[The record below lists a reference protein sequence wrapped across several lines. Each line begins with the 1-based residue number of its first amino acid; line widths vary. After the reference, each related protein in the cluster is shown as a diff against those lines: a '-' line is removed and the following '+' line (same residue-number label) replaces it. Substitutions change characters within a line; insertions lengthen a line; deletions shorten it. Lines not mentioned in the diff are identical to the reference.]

1 MLLMKNQ
8 SRLANVTEINVKSE
22 IKAKKTTIVEIRGKL
37 GDTGWQFSEEK
48 VSIDKNT
55 NVLSISLTIFK
66 KPGMV
71 GMDVI
76 TDFVKEIN
84 LTFPHKGSWK
94 IHCNKHE
101 IDVEVR

>member
-1 MLLMKNQ
+1 MKPQ
-8 SRLANVTEINVKSE
+8 TRLAKVTKINVKSK
-22 IKAKKTTIVEIRGKL
+22 IKAKKITTIEIKGIL
-37 GDTGWQFSEEK
+37 GDTGWQFAEEG

-55 NVLSISLTIFK
+55 NVLSISLSIFK
-66 KPGMV
+66 KPGMA

-84 LTFPHKGSWK
+84 LTFPHKGNWK
-94 IHCNKHE
+94 VRCNKQE

>member
-1 MLLMKNQ
+1 MKPQ
-8 SRLANVTEINVKSE
+8 SRLANVTDINVKSK
-22 IKAKKTTIVEIRGKL
+22 IKAKKTTVVEIKGKL

-48 VSIDKNT
+48 VSIDKST

-66 KPGMV
+66 KPGMA

-76 TDFVKEIN
+76 TDFVKELN

-94 IHCNKHE
+94 IQCNKHE
-101 IDVEVR
+101 IEVEVR

>member
-1 MLLMKNQ
+1 MKPQ
-8 SRLANVTEINVKSE
+8 SRLAKVTDIQVKSK
-22 IKAKKTTIVEIRGKL
+22 IKAKKITTIEIKGIL
-37 GDTGWQFSEEK
+37 SDTGWQFSEER

-55 NVLSISLTIFK
+55 NVLSISLGISK
-66 KPGMV
+66 KPGMA

-84 LTFPHKGSWK
+84 LTFPYKGSWK
-94 IHCNKHE
+94 IQCNKHE

>member
-1 MLLMKNQ
+1 MKPQ
-8 SRLANVTEINVKSE
+8 SRLAKVTEINVKSK
-22 IKAKKTTIVEIRGKL
+22 IKAKKVTV
-37 GDTGWQFSEEK
+37 TGWYFAEER

-55 NVLSISLTIFK
+55 NVLSISLGIFR
-66 KPGMV
+66 KPGMA

-94 IHCNKHE
+94 IQCNKQE
-101 IDVEVR
+101 IDVKVR

>member
-1 MLLMKNQ
+1 MKPQ
-8 SRLANVTEINVKSE
+8 SKLAKVTEINVKSK
-22 IKAKKTTIVEIRGKL
+22 IKAKKVTTIEIKGIL
-37 GDTGWQFSEEK
+37 GDTGWQFAEER

-55 NVLSISLTIFK
+55 NVLSISLGIFK
-66 KPGMV
+66 KPGMA

-94 IHCNKHE
+94 IRCNE
-101 IDVEVR
+101 QDIDVEVR